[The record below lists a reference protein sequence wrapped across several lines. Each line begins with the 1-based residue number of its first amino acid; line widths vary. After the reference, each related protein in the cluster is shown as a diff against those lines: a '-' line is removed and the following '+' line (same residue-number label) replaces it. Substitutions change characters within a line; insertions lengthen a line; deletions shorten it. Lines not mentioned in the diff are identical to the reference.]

1 VAADLSLRAATV
13 ATPLGPF
20 TVVRSRVGVVM
31 TSGEDPAGA
40 LDGARERFG
49 SAIMPADRPT
59 AAAAREVERYFDG
72 RLRRFRA
79 AVDLAGAGTPFTIA
93 VLEVVRT
100 IPYAELWSYG
110 DVAGAAGRP
119 RAARAAGSALAR
131 SPIELFV
138 PAHRVVGVGG
148 GLGGYG
154 GNEDRK
160 RALLRLEGVDPG

>member
-1 VAADLSLRAATV
+1 VAADLILRAATV

-20 TVVRSRVGVVM
+20 TVVRSRMGVVM
-31 TSGEDPAGA
+31 TSGEDPADA
-40 LDGARERFG
+40 LDRARERFG
-49 SAIMPADRPT
+49 AVLMPADRPT
-59 AAAAREVERYFDG
+59 AAAAREVERYFQG
-72 RLRRFRA
+72 SLRRFRTP
-79 AVDLAGAGTPFTIA
+79 VDLSGVGTPFTIA

-110 DVAGAAGRP
+110 DVAQAAGRP
-119 RAARAAGSALAR
+119 RAARAAGSALSR

-148 GLGGYG
+148 DLGGYG
-154 GNEDRK
+154 GDEERK